1 MHMRHKPPIGKG
13 APTMK
18 RHAHRG
24 GCCAGRPIPKSAKS
38 EPLSGFVFFAG
49 APISSECGISR
60 GRPPRGGSFFCI
72 SRFGKAYSSRY
83 WGSALHRRL
92 RRAPLLGRCG
102 FLRRPNP
109 AAETSRVLWSFRG
122 RFVSRWG
129 GNRNI
134 GGGNLS
140 QGALAPS
147 VCSAPCARC
156 AASQGLGR
164 KIGLFGKTPVFWQ
177 FLEWA
182 LQAAS
187 GELQK
192 EGEASRLKIPLQ
204 WLLICG
210 FAVGY
215 RIARFGE
222 KNRTFEEN
230 IHIWERGA
238 QGTFGEVARV
248 LQAV

>member
-109 AAETSRVLWSFRG
+109 AAETSRMLWSFRG

-147 VCSAPCARC
+147 VCSASCAVVPHRKVWGIKSDFSGKRPCFGGFRNGRC
-156 AASQGLGR
+156 KRRPGSCKKKGR
-164 KIGLFGKTPVFWQ
+164 Q
-177 FLEWA
+177 
-182 LQAAS
+182 
-187 GELQK
+187 
-192 EGEASRLKIPLQ
+192 
-204 WLLICG
+204 
-210 FAVGY
+210 VG
-215 RIARFGE
+215 
-222 KNRTFEEN
+222 
-230 IHIWERGA
+230 
-238 QGTFGEVARV
+238 
-248 LQAV
+248 

>member
-72 SRFGKAYSSRY
+72 SRLGKAYSSRY

-147 VCSAPCARC
+147 VCSASCAVVPH
-156 AASQGLGR
+156 R
-164 KIGLFGKTPVFWQ
+164 KVWGIKSDFSENARVLAVSGMG
-177 FLEWA
+177 
-182 LQAAS
+182 AAS
-187 GELQK
+187 GVRGVVK
-192 EGEASRLKIPLQ
+192 RRGGKSVKNSFAMASDLRV
-204 WLLICG
+204 CSG
-210 FAVGY
+210 VSH
-215 RIARFGE
+215 R
-222 KNRTFEEN
+222 
-230 IHIWERGA
+230 
-238 QGTFGEVARV
+238 EV
-248 LQAV
+248 